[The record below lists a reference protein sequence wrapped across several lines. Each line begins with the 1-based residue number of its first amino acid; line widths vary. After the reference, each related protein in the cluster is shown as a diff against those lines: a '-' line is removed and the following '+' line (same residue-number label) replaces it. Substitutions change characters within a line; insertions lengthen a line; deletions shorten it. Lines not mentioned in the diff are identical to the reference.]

1 MSLGGG
7 SGMLTDS
14 VRALWRQWR
23 ECRQSWGDQNAQ
35 RFEDEFVAPVDPAAR
50 QALEA
55 MEQLKTAADEARR
68 ACE

>member
-7 SGMLTDS
+7 SGMLTDAA
-14 VRALWRQWR
+14 RALWRQWR
-23 ECRQSWGDQNAQ
+23 QCRQSWDDRNAQ
-35 RFEDEFVAPVDPAAR
+35 RFEDEFIAPIDPGVR

-55 MEQLKTAADEARR
+55 MERLRAAADEARR

>member
-7 SGMLTDS
+7 SGMLTDA
-14 VRALWRQWR
+14 VRTLWRQWR
-23 ECRQSWGDQNAQ
+23 ECRRSWDDRAAQ
-35 RFEDEFVAPVDPAAR
+35 RFEERFLAPVDPAAR

-55 MEQLKTAADEARR
+55 MERLRAAADDAKR